1 MTSLEKV
8 NLNSIMKIVFLK
20 FLGFGRVS
28 STLAARP
35 FLFSSPSL
43 ALSLVLSL
51 ALILGFAWPRASLA
65 QTDAYP
71 ARAVTIVVPQTVGGA
86 NDTVARALQ
95 VRLSEA
101 FKRQFIVE
109 NRPGAGGNLGTAYVA
124 KAAKDGYTLL
134 LTAASAHTINPY
146 LYRGKHGFDP
156 VGDFEPIAVVATA
169 PYVLVTHPSFPAK
182 NVKDLIAYVKKQPGK
197 INYASAGNG
206 TTNHL
211 LGEMFK
217 QSAGLFMV
225 HIPYRGAS
233 AAATDVVGG
242 QIPMTFGSLPG
253 VLPFVKAG
261 QLTLLAVAEPKRSPL
276 IPDTP
281 TIAETL
287 PGFSTVSWYGL
298 FAPAGTPKDVV
309 AKLFA
314 ETQKVLAGKEFQ
326 DRLAGQGAAVST
338 LTQQEFA
345 ALIKEDLVK
354 MEKIVKDS
362 KAQID

>member
-1 MTSLEKV
+1 MF
-8 NLNSIMKIVFLK
+8 LNS
-20 FLGFGRVS
+20 
-28 STLAARP
+28 
-35 FLFSSPSL
+35 LFSKL
-43 ALSLVLSL
+43 FGDRKACATGALSMTLFSVTPGL
-51 ALILGFAWPRASLA
+51 SLA
-65 QTDAYP
+65 QTEAYP
-71 ARAVTIVVPQTVGGA
+71 ARPVTIVVPQTVGGA

-95 VRLSEA
+95 AKLTEA

-156 VGDFEPIAVVATA
+156 IADFEPIAVVATA
-169 PYVLVTHPSFPAK
+169 PYVLVANPSFPAK

-261 QLTLLAVAEPKRSPL
+261 QLNLLAVAEPTRSPL

-281 TIAETL
+281 AISETL
-287 PGFSTVSWYGL
+287 PGFSTISWYGL
-298 FAPAGTPKDVV
+298 FAPAGTPKDVI
-309 AKLFA
+309 AKILV
-314 ETQKVLAGKEFQ
+314 ETQKALAGKEFQ
-326 DRLAGQGAAVST
+326 ERLAAQGAAVST
-338 LTQQEFA
+338 LSQAEFA
-345 ALIKEDLVK
+345 KLIKEDLVK

>member
-1 MTSLEKV
+1 MMRFSC
-8 NLNSIMKIVFLK
+8 LK
-20 FLGFGRVS
+20 L
-28 STLAARP
+28 T
-35 FLFSSPSL
+35 
-43 ALSLVLSL
+43 ALSVFTVGLSL
-51 ALILGFAWPRASLA
+51 ANQALA
-65 QTDAYP
+65 QTEAYP
-71 ARAVTIVVPQTVGGA
+71 ARPVTIVVPQTVGGA

-95 VRLSEA
+95 AKLSEA
-101 FKRQFIVE
+101 FKRQFIIE

-156 VGDFEPIAVVATA
+156 VADFEPIAVVATA
-169 PYVLVTHPSFPAK
+169 PYVLVTNPGFPAK
-182 NVKDLIAYVKKQPGK
+182 NVKDLIALVKKQPGK
-197 INYASAGNG
+197 I
-206 TTNHL
+206 
-211 LGEMFK
+211 
-217 QSAGLFMV
+217 
-225 HIPYRGAS
+225 IPYRGAS

-309 AKLFA
+309 AKLYA
-314 ETQKVLAGKEFQ
+314 ETQKVLSGKEFQ
-326 DRLAGQGAAVST
+326 ERLASQGAAVST
-338 LTQQEFA
+338 LSQQEFA

>member
-1 MTSLEKV
+1 M
-8 NLNSIMKIVFLK
+8 
-20 FLGFGRVS
+20 S
-28 STLAARP
+28 SETNFVKPLAWP
-35 FLFSSPSL
+35 L
-43 ALSLVLSL
+43 ALSLGL
-51 ALILGFAWPRASLA
+51 ALSGMAMA
-65 QTDAYP
+65 QIDTYP
-71 ARAVTIVVPQTVGGA
+71 SRPVTIVVPQTVGGA

-95 VRLSEA
+95 AKLTEA
-101 FKRQFIVE
+101 FKRQFIIE
-109 NRPGAGGNLGTAYVA
+109 NRPGAGGNLGTAFVS
-124 KAAKDGYTLL
+124 KAPKDGYTLL
-134 LTAASAHTINPY
+134 LTAASAHTINPF

-156 VGDFEPIAVVATA
+156 LGDFEPIAVVATA
-169 PYVLVTHPSFPAK
+169 PYVLVTNPSFPAK

-242 QIPMTFGSLPG
+242 QIPLTFGSLPG

-261 QLTLLAVAEPKRSPL
+261 QLTMLAVAEPKRSPL

-309 AKLFA
+309 AKIYA
-314 ETQKVLAGKEFQ
+314 ETQKALASKDLQ
-326 DRLAGQGAAVST
+326 DRLASQGAAVST
-338 LTQQEFA
+338 LSQAEFV
-345 ALIKEDLVK
+345 ALIKQDLVT
-354 MEKIVKDS
+354 MEKVVKDS
-362 KAQID
+362 KAQVD